1 MDELKCLYEFDID
14 HQYLKIEFLPS
25 SFSGSLQAFVFDENW
40 TDMTSAAA
48 SISDTMSDSIE
59 YVLETLGVRGRVAV
73 LSGLESTDSLPILIE
88 TSLFHLQGLLFVSAI
103 IVNEEVVTLKKFG
116 FAKES
121 VRDGISIYVITSEE
135 ASGDSC
141 RFL

>member
-1 MDELKCLYEFDID
+1 MDELKCLCEFNID

-25 SFSGSLQAFVFDENW
+25 SFSGSLQAFVFDENS

-48 SISDTMSDSIE
+48 SISEIMADSIE

-73 LSGLESTDSLPILIE
+73 LSGLESTDSLPKLIE
-88 TSLFHLQGLLFVSAI
+88 SSLFHLQGLLFVSAI
-103 IVNEEVVTLKKFG
+103 IGNEEVVTLKKFG

-121 VRDGISIYVITSEE
+121 VREMVFRYMS
-135 ASGDSC
+135 
-141 RFL
+141 

>member
-1 MDELKCLYEFDID
+1 MNELKCLYDFDID
-14 HQYLKIEFLPS
+14 QQYLKIEFLPS
-25 SFSGSLQAFVFDENW
+25 SFSESWQAFVFDENW

-48 SISDTMSDSIE
+48 SISEIMSDSIA

-73 LSGLESTDSLPILIE
+73 LSGLENTNSPKKKIE

-103 IVNEEVVTLKKFG
+103 IVKEEVVTLTKFG
-116 FAKES
+116 FAEERI
-121 VRDGISIYVITSEE
+121 RDGHTIYVITSEE